1 MCGTTE
7 VLSPTLTAPPGSGHL
22 VLHCLQRPSPN
33 FSSRRSLSSDRPSL
47 SEDPPSTPRPLG
59 TASGRLRASTP
70 KTPSFGAQRSRELR
84 KAGSVSR
91 GARARDDVPYA
102 GLDFP
107 SVKCGWC
114 CRLLRGLVCA
124 KALGVV
130 PGLRK
135 CPSAR
140 VFTSSL
146 ICSHPFNKLDTCGC
160 APSVCRKRFEAQ
172 QWTSWMR
179 ISLSVELVL

>member
-1 MCGTTE
+1 MSKE
-7 VLSPTLTAPPGSGHL
+7 
-22 VLHCLQRPSPN
+22 
-33 FSSRRSLSSDRPSL
+33 
-47 SEDPPSTPRPLG
+47 
-59 TASGRLRASTP
+59 
-70 KTPSFGAQRSRELR
+70 
-84 KAGSVSR
+84 
-91 GARARDDVPYA
+91 ARARDDFPSA

-114 CRLLRGLVCA
+114 CRLLRGLACA

-135 CPSAR
+135 CPSTR

-146 ICSHPFNKLDTCGC
+146 ICSHSFNKLDTCVLC
-160 APSVCRKRFEAQ
+160 PSVCRKRFQVQ